1 MNLPELLTHLGSE
14 QLRDLSR
21 VIGRGDRTPS
31 ARTLLQDLI
40 RAYRDTGVVAEN
52 LSLLD
57 VPAREFLAILVR
69 FVGRDGVGF
78 HVPPSLV
85 ESWGGEE
92 VVSGITETLE
102 SFGLL
107 FLSPGTHSPSA
118 RTRMGGESRSSGW
131 RGQAYVIP
139 TDLGDRILELTG
151 DSKASASHYE
161 SAVDSISVIPVRP
174 LTYALLR
181 FLALTKHGRV
191 RITNSGRAA
200 KRSVEAWKESLPTDS
215 IPRALP
221 FGCGDR
227 EQMVVEAEVFGFL
240 LDFVLEADLARQQG
254 GEAILTGRV
263 KKWLAPPPECLLN
276 RLFDYYV
283 QEHVFPSRPHQMA
296 ADLILRTTDWR
307 EIATLEEPL
316 HALLREK
323 PRHPGSEVETVD
335 EAMLNRTAVRT
346 LNHVTA
352 FLAMCGLVECGRQSS
367 VSGESAP
374 LFAVRRKSTTTTIEL
389 ASRRA
394 LERHAAQAL
403 REVDEVQQEE
413 ALARLE
419 PAILQPTFEL
429 MVPPNMPLT
438 ALWDIETFA
447 DFETADVL
455 STYRISRA
463 SYTRALRDGY
473 EPEGILDLIGKYVPG
488 ALPQNVCFSLQD
500 WGERYGQIQLK
511 RGVLLRCQ
519 NAGLSEEIRHIPEFE
534 ELIEEVISDT
544 VLLVK
549 KGKEEELFER
559 LERYDYSPRCFE

>member
-21 VIGRGDRTPS
+21 VVGRGNRTPS

-40 RAYRDTGVVAEN
+40 RAYRDAEVVAEN

-57 VPAREFLAILVR
+57 APAREFLAVLVR

-78 HVPPSLV
+78 HLPPSLV
-85 ESWGGEE
+85 ESWGGEVTVAE
-92 VVSGITETLE
+92 ITETLE

-107 FLSPGTHSPSA
+107 FLEPGAHSPSA
-118 RTRMGGESRSSGW
+118 RYRMSGESRSSDW
-131 RGQAYVIP
+131 RGQAYVVP
-139 TDLGDRILELTG
+139 TDLGDMIIELTG
-151 DSKASASHYE
+151 SAEEDASHRKTAD
-161 SAVDSISVIPVRP
+161 SAISAIPVRS

-200 KRSVEAWKESLPTDS
+200 KRSVEAWKERLPTDS
-215 IPRALP
+215 IPKALP
-221 FGCGDR
+221 FGAIDS
-227 EQMVVEAEVFGFL
+227 EQMVAEAEVFGFL

-263 KKWLAPPPECLLN
+263 RNWLDHPPEFLLN

-296 ADLILRTTDWR
+296 ADLILRSTDWK
-307 EIATLEEPL
+307 EITTLVEPL
-316 HALLREK
+316 RALLREK

-335 EAMLNRTAVRT
+335 EAMLQRTAERT

-352 FLAMCGLVECGRQSS
+352 FLAMCGLVECGRQSNVAGDS
-367 VSGESAP
+367 PS
-374 LFAVRRKSTTTTIEL
+374 LYAVRRTRDAAPVEL

-394 LERHAAQAL
+394 LQRHAAQAL
-403 REVDEVQQEE
+403 RAVDEVQQEE

-455 STYRISRA
+455 STYRISRS

-473 EPEGILDLIGKYVPG
+473 DPEGILDLIGKYVPG

-500 WGERYGQIQLK
+500 WGERYGQIQLE

-519 NAGLSEEIRHIPEFE
+519 SAELSEEIRHIPEFE
-534 ELIEEVISDT
+534 ELIEEVISET

-549 KGKEEELFER
+549 KEREEELFER